1 MGSAPLGTSA
11 PEHVLEQWGAPEQLF
26 VGFGGLPGNLDRLR
40 AWDCVPEH
48 VLGAPGSLRSTF
60 LVLRSTF
67 LVLRSTGRNFFFALR
82 AKICSG
88 NG

>member
-1 MGSAPLGTSA
+1 MGSAPLVTSA

-26 VGFGGLPGNLDRLR
+26 VGFGRLPGNLDRFR

-48 VLGAPGSLRSTF
+48 VLGAPGSLRSMF
-60 LVLRSTF
+60 LVFRSTF
-67 LVLRSTGRNFFFALR
+67 LVLRSRNFFFALR

-88 NG
+88 NE